1 MRFYSS
7 INALRSSRS
16 TLYVAANLIHQWVT
30 PSGDRSLEAGIL
42 PMTGARSN
50 VTHRGH
56 DQVVQCWLTSGT
68 GTAPPNESRPRGM
81 LSVRGY
87 KGKGN
92 ILGLQKTNFKSL
104 NKSRLHPYDK
114 GWDDRDEMLGMP
126 TCAEIAWHSGAILV
140 EIIVVYINVLGS
152 SRSTCGGQFIHRRVI
167 TIEYDTAQQVEQELG
182 PQAPRKQ
189 PHRQLEW
196 VEVPWDGR
204 DTRTVGP
211 WSFQG
216 AV

>member
-1 MRFYSS
+1 MG
-7 INALRSSRS
+7 
-16 TLYVAANLIHQWVT
+16 H
-30 PSGDRSLEAGIL
+30 DRSLEAGIL

-56 DQVVQCWLTSGT
+56 NQVVQCWLTSGT

-92 ILGLQKTNFKSL
+92 ILGLQKTTSTIDFKSL
-104 NKSRLHPYDK
+104 NKSRLRPYDK

-140 EIIVVYINVLGS
+140 EIIVVCINVLGS
-152 SRSTCGGQFIHRRVI
+152 SRSTCGGQFIHQRVI
-167 TIEYDTAQQVEQELG
+167 TPTSGDRSTIEYDMAQQVEQVLG

-196 VEVPWDGR
+196 VEATWDGR